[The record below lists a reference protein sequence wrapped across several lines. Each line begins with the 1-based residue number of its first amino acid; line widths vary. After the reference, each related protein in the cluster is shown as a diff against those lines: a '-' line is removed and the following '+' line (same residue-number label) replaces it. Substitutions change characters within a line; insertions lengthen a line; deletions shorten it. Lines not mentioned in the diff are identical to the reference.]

1 MNFRRTITRPA
12 TLVALANNFDKI
24 KHLLAK
30 EEIRDL
36 VLQYSVAVA
45 ERDVDLMVSLFT
57 RDADFGSSGS
67 GPDGLR
73 KLMKSTMND
82 MEFGIVFIANHSI
95 EIIDDYH
102 ADGEV
107 WAKGYAQ
114 NKNEGYYEQLVK
126 YIDEYRREDGGEE
139 GKSQWK
145 FAKRNHQLWFGE
157 SKSSPLAQPPA
168 AWPKS
173 NIGIGRIP
181 LADPL
186 VQNFLKTLN
195 SDSKQSGDH
204 TI

>member
-1 MNFRRTITRPA
+1 MDFRWATTRKNL
-12 TLVALANNFDKI
+12 TELKY
-24 KHLLAK
+24 LLAK

-36 VLQYSVAVA
+36 VLQYSAAVA

-57 RDADFGSSGS
+57 TDAAFGLSGS
-67 GPDGLR
+67 GPTGLR
-73 KLMKSTMND
+73 KLMNSTMND
-82 MEFGIVFIANHSI
+82 MEFGIVFVANHSI
-95 EIIDDYH
+95 EISDDHH
-102 ADGEV
+102 AHGEV
-107 WAKGYAQ
+107 WAKCYAQ

-126 YIDEYRREDGGEE
+126 YIDEYRREDGGEK
-139 GKSQWK
+139 GKGKWK

-186 VQNFLKTLN
+186 VQNFLKRLN
-195 SDSKQSGDH
+195 SDLKQSGDH